1 MGASGRAAEALW
13 LAAERRVRWAAVRIP
28 RSPVTLLMDDLRNKV
43 AVVTGAA
50 DGIGR
55 ALATKLAGS
64 GCQVALCDLD
74 EAGLER
80 TRAACAELGAT
91 ATGRVLD
98 VSQADEVFAWAQ
110 EVVAQHGA
118 VHLVFNNA
126 GTTLIATVKNLTL
139 AEFNWLMGINFW
151 GVVHGTKA
159 FLPHLE
165 AAGGGHIVNISSAF
179 GLVGNPGQAAYTA
192 SKFAVRGFTE
202 ALSIELG
209 VQGSSVRAHV
219 VHPGGIATGIARNA
233 RMGSHQVADLPRE
246 EMLAEF
252 DRMAR
257 TTAEKAARV
266 IIQGVLR
273 GNRRIVVGLDARAIS
288 TLQRLLPKSYQRLV
302 EFGAR
307 RRGLTQV

>member
-1 MGASGRAAEALW
+1 VVE
-13 LAAERRVRWAAVRIP
+13 
-28 RSPVTLLMDDLRNKV
+28 DLRERV

-50 DGIGR
+50 GGLGR
-55 ALATKLAGS
+55 ALAVYLASS
-64 GCQVALCDLD
+64 GCRVALCDID
-74 EAGLER
+74 GVGLEN
-80 TRAACAELGAT
+80 TRSACEKLGAT

-98 VSQADEVFAWAQ
+98 VSHGDDVFTWAQ
-110 EVVAQHGA
+110 QVADQHGA

-126 GTTLIATVKNLTL
+126 GTTLVATVKNLTL
-139 AEFNWLMGINFW
+139 DEIRWLMGVNFW

-159 FLPHLE
+159 FLPYLE
-165 AAGGGHIVNISSAF
+165 AAGGGHIVNVSSAF
-179 GLVGNPGQAAYTA
+179 GMIGNPGQSAYTV

-202 ALSIELG
+202 TLSIELG
-209 VQGSSVRAHV
+209 VEGSSVQAHV

-233 RMGSHQVADLPRE
+233 RMGEHQVADLPRE

-257 TTAEKAARV
+257 TTADKAARV
-266 IIQGVLR
+266 IVEGVRR
-273 GNRRIVVGLDARAIS
+273 GKRRIVVGMDARAIS

-302 EFGAR
+302 EIGVR

>member
-1 MGASGRAAEALW
+1 
-13 LAAERRVRWAAVRIP
+13 
-28 RSPVTLLMDDLRNKV
+28 MDDLRNKV
-43 AVVTGAA
+43 AAVTGAA

-55 ALATKLAGS
+55 ALATNLAGS

-74 EAGLER
+74 EGGLEK
-80 TRAACAELGAT
+80 TRAACEELGAS
-91 ATGRVLD
+91 ASSRVLD

-126 GTTLIATVKNLTL
+126 GTTLVATVKNLTL
-139 AEFNWLMGINFW
+139 AELQWLMGINFW

-159 FLPHLE
+159 FLPYLE

-179 GLVGNPGQAAYTA
+179 GLIGNPGQSAYTA

-209 VQGSSVRAHV
+209 VEGSSVRAHV

-233 RMGSHQVADLPRE
+233 RMGKHQVSELPRE
-246 EMLAEF
+246 QMLAEF

-257 TTAEKAARV
+257 TTADRAARV
-266 IIQGVLR
+266 IVEGVCR
-273 GNRRIVVGLDARAIS
+273 GQRRIMVGMDARAIS
-288 TLQRLLPKSYQRLV
+288 VLQRLLPKSYQRLV